1 MFKSD
6 KKEVFS
12 FRKYK
17 GYGLASAVIAA
28 FFFASSVSAD
38 VVNNGDGTTTLSND
52 KASTVVDTAK
62 FKDNTDKTATE
73 IFNEGGYEAEAV
85 TTGTDAV
92 ASEVST
98 KVSYETEDGT
108 KIDNDVSETSTV
120 TKDVDYKF
128 TGKSGKEYVGTDAP
142 STVNQDLGKKD
153 QIEQDG
159 KKYEY
164 VRTETTAGESTGLT
178 NTSFNDVTTKASVEG
193 MYNQDGSIKYDRI
206 KNGSRVWVL
215 EELADGSY
223 GNYVLIENAQ
233 NLDDAAIK
241 EAAKTAT
248 KKFSKAEVDAKG
260 GFKDTDSVVVYE
272 TNTYAS
278 RNVKKSV
285 VGHEL
290 DYGFTAM
297 GASMYKPVIDD
308 IYSTGLVKDLTKQ
321 GDVYY
326 YKGARVYTDGD
337 VVTGE
342 RPPVEYSEIEDGK
355 AFASMSGRN
364 TSYDL
369 KPDYPFVDRGGYNF
383 YTPFQYGHI
392 LFDFLSQQNSQVD
405 AMVRKW
411 THIDNVGDLYL
422 EDALFF
428 GGAAS
433 GGTVSARESYYGLM
447 DLVYGW
453 MNEDLAT
460 KHNISGDRIHGF
472 SDKSA
477 SAINDRPVSSKK
489 VDFVSNIKKEN
500 TNEGSVESKINY
512 EGAFD
517 ILDAEIRSE
526 IEATYTKDRAKRVA
540 LYMKRFYPGA
550 VESIADFDNISLDE
564 YMRLIPLS
572 EIASRMNG
580 PEAVYSSLTNISK
593 YREMY
598 GFTPIVDGYVAS
610 SVYNGDSGIS
620 LDSEW
625 HAVRNSPGLVT
636 TTTESFTYHDEI
648 TPLRAYRLNADDNVV
663 RHIYAEV
670 KKGSVVATYS
680 DEDGNKL
687 VDDVNVKTDEYAGE
701 DYTTEAKQIRPI
713 YDVETVNGLTKTT
726 ITRYEL
732 IKTPDNANGKVVAE
746 TTITVPYVYRKVVN
760 VDINGSVIATYKDED
775 GNVLASEEKVI
786 TNQNAGTYYAAAAKD
801 IQASATSKITENG
814 REVTLITYELIKTP
828 DNETGEVVGGETLV
842 VPYVYRKVVTNKLV
856 PNNPPVVEEET
867 LKVTR
872 FHSDTGEELQSD
884 VVGFEDA
891 PEIIGDYQFT
901 GTTETNEAGDVQTHI
916 YTKIQTEVPGDAPQ
930 VDVPEL
936 KVTRYQTEDGT
947 EIKDSEEGFV
957 DAPNTI
963 GDYQFTGVTNMNE
976 GNDVQTHIYSK
987 IVTEVPGDA
996 PSVDVP
1002 ALKVTRYQTEDGID
1016 IKDSEEGFV
1025 DAPNTIGNYQFTGVT
1040 NMNEGNDVQTHI
1052 YSKIVTEIPSDAPK
1066 REPEEIQITLHVD
1079 EETGKELVE
1088 YDPGLTSPK
1097 EIEHYT
1103 YTGKTTQEEGIRTHY
1118 YKKVITEVPG
1128 DAPIVEVPELKVTR
1142 YQTEDGTEIKDSEEG
1157 FVDAPNTIGNYQFTG
1172 TTNMNEGNDVQTHIY
1187 SKIVTDVP
1195 GDAPQVDVPELR
1207 LTRHVDEK
1215 GNELAPIEEGL
1226 NGPRKSIGD
1235 YEYTGRTDSNK
1246 AGDVLIHVYH
1256 KVAVESKVPGDAPQY
1271 DIPEL
1276 KVTRHVDEKG
1286 KELIETEKGTQPPR
1300 KTIRENEYTG
1310 RTTEKD
1316 GITTH
1321 VYAPIKH
1328 EIPGDAPVVDVPEL
1342 KVTRYVN
1349 EKGEEIK
1356 GSEAGFIDAPKTIGE
1371 YEFTGKTE
1379 LNDGKDVQTHIY
1391 KLVEKPVTPTPDP
1404 KKPETP
1410 SPRTPEPKKPETPQP
1425 EAPKPIETP
1434 KSNDFVVESVDQPQ
1448 FVKNELPKTGETN
1461 SNLALVGVSLLTALG
1476 LIGFAKRKHED

>member
-73 IFNEGGYEAEAV
+73 IFNEGGYEAEVV

-108 KIDNDVSETSTV
+108 KIDNDVSETSTI

-142 STVNQDLGKKD
+142 LTVNQDLGKKD
-153 QIEQDG
+153 QIEHDG

-164 VRTETTAGESTGLT
+164 VRTETTAGESTELT
-178 NTSFNDVTTKASVEG
+178 NTTFNDVTTKASVEG

-206 KNGSRVWVL
+206 TNGSRVWVL

-248 KKFSKAEVDAKG
+248 KKFSKAEVDAQG

-278 RNVKKSV
+278 RNVTKSV
-285 VGHEL
+285 AGHEL

-342 RPPVEYSEIEDGK
+342 RPPVQYSEVGDGK
-355 AFASMSGRN
+355 ASASINSN
-364 TSYDL
+364 ASYDL
-369 KPDYPFVDRGGYNF
+369 KPDYPFVNKGGYNF

-564 YMRLIPLS
+564 YMGLIPRS
-572 EIASRMNG
+572 EIASRLYG
-580 PEAVYSSLTNISK
+580 PETVYSSLTNVSK

-598 GFTPIVDGYVAS
+598 EFTPIVDGYMTFGA
-610 SVYNGDSGIS
+610 YNGDSGIS

-636 TTTESFTYHDEI
+636 TTTESFTYHDEVI
-648 TPLRAYRLNADDNVV
+648 PLRAYRLRADENVV

-680 DEDGNKL
+680 DEEGNKL

-701 DYTTEAKQIRPI
+701 DYTTEAKTIRPI
-713 YDVETVNGLTKTT
+713 YNYETVNGLTKTT
-726 ITRYEL
+726 TTTYEL
-732 IKTPDNANGKVVAE
+732 IKTPENANGKVVAE
-746 TTITVPYVYRKVVN
+746 TTILVPYVYRKVVT
-760 VDINGSVIATYKDED
+760 VDIKGSVIATYKDEE
-775 GNVLASEEKVI
+775 GNILASEEKVI

-856 PNNPPVVEEET
+856 PNNPPVVDEET

-884 VVGFEDA
+884 VAGFENA
-891 PEIIGDYQFT
+891 PKIIGDYQFT

-916 YTKIQTEVPGDAPQ
+916 YTKIVTEIPSDAPSVDVPALKVTRYQTEDGTDIKDSEEGFVDAPNTIGNYQFTGTTNLNEGGDVQTHIYSKIVTEVPGDAPS

-957 DAPNTI
+957 N
-963 GDYQFTGVTNMNE
+963 
-976 GNDVQTHIYSK
+976 
-987 IVTEVPGDA
+987 
-996 PSVDVP
+996 
-1002 ALKVTRYQTEDGID
+1002 
-1016 IKDSEEGFV
+1016 
-1025 DAPNTIGNYQFTGVT
+1025 APNTIGNYQFTGVT
-1040 NMNEGNDVQTHI
+1040 NMNEGNDV
-1052 YSKIVTEIPSDAPK
+1052 
-1066 REPEEIQITLHVD
+1066 
-1079 EETGKELVE
+1079 
-1088 YDPGLTSPK
+1088 
-1097 EIEHYT
+1097 
-1103 YTGKTTQEEGIRTHY
+1103 
-1118 YKKVITEVPG
+1118 
-1128 DAPIVEVPELKVTR
+1128 
-1142 YQTEDGTEIKDSEEG
+1142 
-1157 FVDAPNTIGNYQFTG
+1157 
-1172 TTNMNEGNDVQTHIY
+1172 
-1187 SKIVTDVP
+1187 
-1195 GDAPQVDVPELR
+1195 
-1207 LTRHVDEK
+1207 
-1215 GNELAPIEEGL
+1215 
-1226 NGPRKSIGD
+1226 
-1235 YEYTGRTDSNK
+1235 
-1246 AGDVLIHVYH
+1246 
-1256 KVAVESKVPGDAPQY
+1256 
-1271 DIPEL
+1271 
-1276 KVTRHVDEKG
+1276 
-1286 KELIETEKGTQPPR
+1286 
-1300 KTIRENEYTG
+1300 
-1310 RTTEKD
+1310 
-1316 GITTH
+1316 
-1321 VYAPIKH
+1321 
-1328 EIPGDAPVVDVPEL
+1328 
-1342 KVTRYVN
+1342 
-1349 EKGEEIK
+1349 
-1356 GSEAGFIDAPKTIGE
+1356 
-1371 YEFTGKTE
+1371 
-1379 LNDGKDVQTHIY
+1379 
-1391 KLVEKPVTPTPDP
+1391 
-1404 KKPETP
+1404 
-1410 SPRTPEPKKPETPQP
+1410 
-1425 EAPKPIETP
+1425 
-1434 KSNDFVVESVDQPQ
+1434 
-1448 FVKNELPKTGETN
+1448 
-1461 SNLALVGVSLLTALG
+1461 
-1476 LIGFAKRKHED
+1476 